1 MTGVTSSKTV
11 NLGFGYND
19 GDTEFVKQSPLM
31 VQAFRAYFD
40 PVTSGAQL
48 RDRLILAGESEEIG
62 DEPSEQEE
70 KMEMVDLGLSVKWAN
85 KNLGAKTCER
95 PGFYLS
101 WGELNPKIDY
111 LFDRYEFYKKGSR
124 YYQDIG
130 TDISAT
136 QYDAA
141 YSHSGGKYRMPTRAE
156 MQELLDRC
164 TITNEIYNGVEGF
177 RVTGPNGNSIFMPA
191 SGYKYLEAIKF
202 TTDDSQNKKC
212 GFYWTSETYGSGTSS
227 YAYSLTMGTD
237 GTRTVTN
244 FARASGLIIR
254 PVENQS
260 VVLGDLNHDGS
271 VDITDVVLLVNH
283 ILGNTSDSSFS
294 TQDAD
299 INKDGDIDINDV
311 VKLVN
316 FILGQ

>member
-1 MTGVTSSKTV
+1 
-11 NLGFGYND
+11 LGFGHND
-19 GDTEFVKQSPLM
+19 GDIEFVKKSPLTI
-31 VQAFRAYFD
+31 QAFRAYFD
-40 PVTSGAQL
+40 PVTSGAKA
-48 RDRLILAGESEEIG
+48 RTRLILASESEGVG
-62 DEPSEQEE
+62 DDTPEQEE
-70 KMEMVDLGLSVKWAN
+70 KMELVDLGLSVKWAN

-191 SGYKYLEAIKF
+191 SGYK
-202 TTDDSQNKKC
+202 
-212 GFYWTSETYGSGTSS
+212 SG
-227 YAYSLTMGTD
+227 YIALAFAQ
-237 GTRTVTN
+237 VTP
-244 FARASGLIIR
+244 RK
-254 PVENQS
+254 
-260 VVLGDLNHDGS
+260 VLPPY
-271 VDITDVVLLVNH
+271 
-283 ILGNTSDSSFS
+283 NTSAKSLLIYLTYKQSDLMSCN
-294 TQDAD
+294 AARHMPC
-299 INKDGDIDINDV
+299 
-311 VKLVN
+311 
-316 FILGQ
+316 

>member
-1 MTGVTSSKTV
+1 
-11 NLGFGYND
+11 
-19 GDTEFVKQSPLM
+19 
-31 VQAFRAYFD
+31 
-40 PVTSGAQL
+40 
-48 RDRLILAGESEEIG
+48 
-62 DEPSEQEE
+62 
-70 KMEMVDLGLSVKWAN
+70 
-85 KNLGAKTCER
+85 
-95 PGFYLS
+95 
-101 WGELNPKIDY
+101 
-111 LFDRYEFYKKGSR
+111 
-124 YYQDIG
+124 
-130 TDISAT
+130 
-136 QYDAA
+136 
-141 YSHSGGKYRMPTRAE
+141 MPTRAE

-260 VVLGDLNHDGS
+260 AVLGDLNHDGS